1 MHFIFMVH
9 LLISNKN
16 ELELAGIRMENKNNN
31 KLITL
36 PIEIKIEMNYI
47 VMNILFVYFILES
60 EWIVASYENNISP

>member
-1 MHFIFMVH
+1 MHFVFMVH

-60 EWIVASYENNISP
+60 EWIVASY